1 MGSCC
6 GMSADAKAALAAAAA
21 GEATAG
27 ARLFQRIESL
37 CARLE
42 SWPALVASGVALV
55 ASFILNGHGCHA
67 HGGGALRLLDPA
79 WIPLVVCGLPVLK
92 EAVLALALERRIRA
106 ALLIATAMVACVAIG
121 QLFAAGEVAFIM
133 ALGEKLEAWTV
144 GRAKKGLRQLVSL
157 VPPVARRVV
166 TCPKCRARGEFF
178 REVPV
183 AEIAVGDGVM
193 VKPGE
198 TIPVDGV
205 VTEGATTVDESVM
218 TGESL
223 PVDKAV
229 GDAVY
234 SGTVNRFGAITLTVT
249 KAGADSSLQKLI
261 RLVRE
266 AESKKAPMQ
275 RIADRWAGILVPC
288 SMTIAILTFLGG
300 WLVLGDVHAALIRGV
315 TILVVFCP
323 CALVLATP
331 TSIMAAIGQ
340 ATKFGV
346 IVKSGEALERMGAVE
361 TVCFDKT
368 GTLTE
373 GRLSVVHATSARVQ
387 ALAAAVEAKSEHPV
401 AKAICGSHK
410 PEGLVTQDG
419 GAANHEG
426 LVTQDGGAAN
436 HEGLVTQDGGAANRE
451 GLVTQDAADVK
462 DFEMKPGRGVRGT
475 VGGKRVACGT
485 EAWLAE
491 NGATVDAAVRAEA
504 RRLRGEGK
512 AVVLVAEAGA
522 CIGLVALADT
532 VRDSARAALADLRRA
547 GVATCLL
554 TGDHRTTAAQVA
566 RSLGMDDVRAELLPA
581 EKAAVIDNLQRGGA
595 HVCMVGDGVND
606 AVALTTAHV
615 GVAMG
620 GAGSDIAVEA
630 ADIALVGDD
639 LTKIAYLKRLS
650 SACVRLIKLNIAISM
665 TINACAIT
673 LSVLGVL
680 GPVSGALV
688 HNFGSVLVV
697 LNGALLY
704 DRKFR

>member
-1 MGSCC
+1 
-6 GMSADAKAALAAAAA
+6 MSADAKAALAAAAA

-37 CARLE
+37 CARLG
-42 SWPALVASGVALV
+42 SGPALVASGVALV

-275 RIADRWAGILVPC
+275 RIADRWAAILVPC
-288 SMTIAILTFLGG
+288 SMTIAILTFLGC
-300 WLVLGDVHAALIRGV
+300 WFVLGDVHASLIRGV

-373 GRLSVVHATSARVQ
+373 GRLSVVYATSARVL

-426 LVTQDGGAAN
+426 LVTQDG
-436 HEGLVTQDGGAANRE
+436 VAANRE
-451 GLVTQDAADVK
+451 GLVTQDAEEVK

-475 VGGKRVACGT
+475 VGGKRVVCGS

-491 NGATVDAAVRAEA
+491 NGATVDDAFSAEA

-532 VRDSARAALADLRRA
+532 VRASAAAALADLRRA

-665 TINACAIT
+665 TINACAIA